1 MTTIS
6 LKDIYI
12 RFFRI
17 GTLLLGGGYVILPLL
32 QSEIAEKYD
41 CITDDDVCEYYAI
54 SQSLPGVIAVNT
66 AVFVGYKL
74 ARTKGALAAITGMV
88 TPAFLSIILLA
99 NLLTQIVHVPF
110 VQNLFLGVGIGVLAL
125 LFQAVNEMWKKSI
138 VDKGAF
144 IIFLAS
150 FIALILFKV
159 FPIYIV
165 ISGIVLGVILGFI
178 RSRRGVEK

>member
-1 MTTIS
+1 MTNIS

-41 CITDDDVCEYYAI
+41 EITDDDVCEYYAL

-66 AVFVGYKL
+66 TVFVGYKL
-74 ARTKGALAAITGMV
+74 ARTKGALAAITGMI

-110 VQNLFLGVGIGVLAL
+110 VQSLFTGVGIGVLAL
-125 LFQAVNEMWKKSI
+125 LFQAVKEMWAKSI

-144 IIFLAS
+144 LIFFAS
-150 FIALILFKV
+150 FSALIVFKV

-165 ISGIVLGVILGFI
+165 ISGILLGLILGFI
-178 RSRRGVEK
+178 KSQKGAEK

>member
-1 MTTIS
+1 MANVS

-41 CITDDDVCEYYAI
+41 CITDDDVCEYYAL

-66 AVFVGYKL
+66 AVFVGYRL
-74 ARTKGALAAITGMV
+74 ARTKGALAAISGMV

-110 VQNLFLGVGIGVLAL
+110 VQSLFAGVGIGVLAL
-125 LFQAVNEMWKKSI
+125 LFQAVGEMWKKSI
-138 VDKGAF
+138 TDKGAF
-144 IIFLAS
+144 LIFLAS
-150 FIALILFKV
+150 FSALLVFKV

-165 ISGIVLGVILGFI
+165 ISGIILGIVLGYLKG
-178 RSRRGVEK
+178 RKP